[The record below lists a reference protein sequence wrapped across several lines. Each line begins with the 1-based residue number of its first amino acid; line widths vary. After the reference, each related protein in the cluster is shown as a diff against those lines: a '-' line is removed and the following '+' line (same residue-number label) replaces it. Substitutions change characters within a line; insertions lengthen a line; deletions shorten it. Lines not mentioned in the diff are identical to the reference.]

1 MSKSLN
7 AEKVSIHKK
16 AALSK
21 INNLLDTYIN
31 DPEHLKKANLISFW
45 LENYISY
52 IQREETFDPS
62 YLKRYERGDIIKVNF
77 GFNVGSEYGGLHY
90 AIVLDKYNARNSP
103 VITVIP
109 LTSYTEGDDIHP
121 NDVSLGNEL
130 YLKLQLKIRGL
141 KQNLSTERQ
150 QTESLRSSIQT
161 LLNILEPLLNEVA
174 STDDVNKITM
184 NDEQSSALAQAGR
197 QLKSIQVHED
207 NIQKQEKIRGLK
219 QNLSTERQQ
228 TESLRSSIQTLLNI
242 LEPLLNEVASTDD
255 VNKITMNDEQS
266 SALAQAGRQLKSIQ
280 VHEDNI
286 QKQEMLLNKAS
297 SEIAKMKDGSV
308 ALPNQITTISKQRI
322 YDPKSSYDVLSGVKL
337 SPDGLDKLN
346 DGLKKLFFN

>member
-1 MSKSLN
+1 MSKPLN
-7 AEKVSIHKK
+7 ADKVSIHKK

-21 INNLLDTYIN
+21 INSLLDEYIN

-52 IQREETFDPS
+52 IQREETFNPS

-109 LTSYTEGDDIHP
+109 LTSYAEGDTIHP

-184 NDEQSSALAQAGR
+184 NDEQSSALEQAGR
-197 QLKSIQVHED
+197 QLELIQVHEE
-207 NIQKQEKIRGLK
+207 NIQKQEI
-219 QNLSTERQQ
+219 
-228 TESLRSSIQTLLNI
+228 
-242 LEPLLNEVASTDD
+242 
-255 VNKITMNDEQS
+255 
-266 SALAQAGRQLKSIQ
+266 
-280 VHEDNI
+280 
-286 QKQEMLLNKAS
+286 LLNKAS
-297 SEIAKMKDGSV
+297 SETAKMKDGSV

>member
-184 NDEQSSALAQAGR
+184 NDG
-197 QLKSIQVHED
+197 
-207 NIQKQEKIRGLK
+207 
-219 QNLSTERQQ
+219 
-228 TESLRSSIQTLLNI
+228 
-242 LEPLLNEVASTDD
+242 
-255 VNKITMNDEQS
+255 QS

>member
-207 NIQKQEKIRGLK
+207 NIQKQE
-219 QNLSTERQQ
+219 
-228 TESLRSSIQTLLNI
+228 
-242 LEPLLNEVASTDD
+242 
-255 VNKITMNDEQS
+255 
-266 SALAQAGRQLKSIQ
+266 
-280 VHEDNI
+280 
-286 QKQEMLLNKAS
+286 MLLNKAS